1 MRKRIVLIAILGAIP
16 VTAMA
21 FSFSIPGIGGD
32 AKPKPPVVAPGASA
46 RPADSHP
53 AGPHPAGSPP
63 PIAGSLPSSMRPPL
77 PKAPDFAPKED
88 VAVMRKRMADA
99 AQVAQTEQSLQN
111 RIAIAQLQAKYA
123 ALQKSIEKTRASGM
137 NAASAPPQGAA
148 VLLVEGQGVSRSA
161 VLSVDG
167 RQYDVTVGSHTPLGV
182 VRHIGLNG
190 VTVAGPEGLLRIGM
204 GTGVPADTGE
214 TVAFGSAVRK
224 TTKPAAAPFVPAIS
238 PMLPPQPMPIQ

>member
-1 MRKRIVLIAILGAIP
+1 MRKRIILIAILGAIP

-21 FSFSIPGIGGD
+21 FSFSIPGD
-32 AKPKPPVVAPGASA
+32 AKPKPPVVVPTAST
-46 RPADSHP
+46 RPHSV
-53 AGPHPAGSPP
+53 GSPP
-63 PIAGSLPSSMRPPL
+63 AGAGSLPSSLRPPL

-88 VAVMRKRMADA
+88 VTVMRKRMADA

-123 ALQKSIEKTRASGM
+123 VLRKSIEKTRVSGM

-148 VLLVEGQGVSRSA
+148 VLLVEGQGISRSA

-167 RQYDVTVGSHTPLGV
+167 QQYDVTVGSHTPLGV

-190 VTVAGPEGLLRIGM
+190 VTVAGPEGISRIGM
-204 GTGVPADTGE
+204 GTGAASDIDRATSFVSPAQ
-214 TVAFGSAVRK
+214 K
-224 TTKPAAAPFVPAIS
+224 TTPSKIAPSVVLPSEAAP
-238 PMLPPQPMPIQ
+238 MPPILTR

>member
-1 MRKRIVLIAILGAIP
+1 
-16 VTAMA
+16 
-21 FSFSIPGIGGD
+21 
-32 AKPKPPVVAPGASA
+32 
-46 RPADSHP
+46 
-53 AGPHPAGSPP
+53 
-63 PIAGSLPSSMRPPL
+63 MRPPL
-77 PKAPDFAPKED
+77 PKAQDFAPKED

-167 RQYDVTVGSHTPLGV
+167 QQYDVTVGSHTPLGV

-190 VTVAGPEGLLRIGM
+190 VTVAGPEGISRVGM
-204 GTGVPADTGE
+204 GTGAPADAGKAI
-214 TVAFGSAVRK
+214 AFVSTARK
-224 TTKPAAAPFVPAIS
+224 TTTYPAATPSVPATKPI
-238 PMLPPQPMPIQ
+238 LPPQPMPTR